1 MFENLTE
8 KITSAFNKLKG
19 KGLID
24 EASLSDA
31 LREIRIALLESDVS
45 ISVAKDFINRV
56 REKSLGKEVIK
67 SISPGQ
73 MVIKIVNDE
82 LTELLGSESYEV
94 NLKSKPPA
102 LVLMVGLQ
110 GSGKTTSSAKLA
122 NWIEKNKS
130 KKVMM
135 ASLDIYRPAA
145 QEQLITLG
153 NQNGIHVLP
162 KQDNKKPLEILKLAK
177 KEAEKND
184 FDVLILDSA
193 GRNHVDEKMMKE
205 IKEISKFTN
214 FTEIL
219 FVSDSLTGQDAVN
232 TAQSFSEKLDL
243 TGIIL
248 TRLDGDG
255 RGGAALSM
263 KETIKKPIKFIGIGE
278 KLDDFEV
285 FHPDRIANRI
295 LGMGDV
301 VTLVEKASEQI
312 DKDEAEKLQKK
323 ILKGR
328 FSLVDYAK
336 QLDQLTKMGGI
347 QGFLKYLPGMTGLKE
362 KVEQSVENNDIFK
375 KQKAII
381 SSMTKKEKS
390 YPDIVK
396 ASRKLRISKGSG
408 TSVQDIN
415 KLLKQFKKM
424 SQMMKK
430 MGKNKNFEN
439 MMSSGQLGDIQSLMN
454 KNKLQ

>member
-153 NQNGIHVLP
+153 NQNGIDVLP

-193 GRNHVDEKMMKE
+193 GRNHIDEKMMKE

-430 MGKNKNFEN
+430 VGKNRELESLMK
-439 MMSSGQLGDIQSLMN
+439 SGQVGDISSIIN
-454 KNKLQ
+454 KNKPF